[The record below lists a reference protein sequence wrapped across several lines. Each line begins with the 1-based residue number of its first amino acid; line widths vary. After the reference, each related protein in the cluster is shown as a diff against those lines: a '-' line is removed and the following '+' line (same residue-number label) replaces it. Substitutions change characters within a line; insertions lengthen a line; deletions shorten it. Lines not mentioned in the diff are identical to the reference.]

1 MAYYSLIC
9 SCCIAFITRV
19 AIARVSVLHC
29 KVEQLEGFESA
40 DIFAVTTLGKE
51 VVYHV
56 AAAADGADKA
66 KKLFALNKFRQLKND
81 DCGGGGMESM
91 ESVET
96 TSSGAAA
103 AAATKRPELGSMPLA
118 VNPFALVPPEVSIV
132 VQRCE
137 ILHA

>member
-1 MAYYSLIC
+1 MLIC
-9 SCCIAFITRV
+9 SCRIAFITRV

-81 DCGGGGMESM
+81 DCGGGLESM

-103 AAATKRPELGSMPLA
+103 PKRPELGSMPLA

-132 VQRCE
+132 VQRC
-137 ILHA
+137 